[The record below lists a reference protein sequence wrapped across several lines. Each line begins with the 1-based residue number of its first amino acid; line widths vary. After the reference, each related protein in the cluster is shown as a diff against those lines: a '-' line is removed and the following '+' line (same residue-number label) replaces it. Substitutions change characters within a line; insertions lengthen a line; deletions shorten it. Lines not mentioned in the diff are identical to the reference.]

1 MENYITDSLLYQE
14 NIEPLKQ
21 SLADDIDSGNEADSK
36 SEEDAQ
42 ATIIEPIVAHLN
54 DYVRNDPAKN
64 EGEWILNENIVF
76 DYSLCLEDVSVNVRS
91 LHMPLLISKMACMHI
106 QDNEGSVFIVLPS
119 KKDQSPIVFGRGGA
133 PAPTSRELDDDLEP
147 PLFFHYTRS
156 THRMMKR
163 ICLLYTSPSPRD
175 S

>member
-21 SLADDIDSGNEADSK
+21 SLADDIDSGNKADSE

-54 DYVRNDPAKN
+54 DYVCNYPAEN

-91 LHMPLLISKMACMHI
+91 LHMPLPISEIACTHI
-106 QDNEGSVFIVLPS
+106 QDNEGSIFIVPPC
-119 KKDQSPIVFGRGGA
+119 KREPSPIIFGRGRTQ
-133 PAPTSRELDDDLEP
+133 APTSRESDDDSERHNS
-147 PLFFHYTRS
+147 FI
-156 THRMMKR
+156 THDHH
-163 ICLLYTSPSPRD
+163 TA
-175 S
+175 